1 MDHLYI
7 DVFPIGKG
15 RFIAML
21 VQTHFDPS
29 RFNVAGYSL
38 YVNVGISSYTYI
50 YIVIGMRYAVCC
62 MFFKSVKV
70 TTSKD
75 HIRLDKAASQC
86 MIPIRRAHPYFGTN
100 K

>member
-38 YVNVGISSYTYI
+38 YVNVGISSY
-50 YIVIGMRYAVCC
+50 IVIGMRYAVCC

-86 MIPIRRAHPYFGTN
+86 MIPN